1 MATNSEFLLPSQVPE
16 FARVIIECW
25 KVLIAILIT
34 ILLHQK
40 DNNQDQPKEETRSEA
55 LENYKTV
62 QLLVSLWTHQ
72 SLLHSCTICT
82 EYCLPGKFT

>member
-16 FARVIIECW
+16 FARLIIECW

-40 DNNQDQPKEETRSEA
+40 DNNQDQPKGETE
-55 LENYKTV
+55 
-62 QLLVSLWTHQ
+62 
-72 SLLHSCTICT
+72 
-82 EYCLPGKFT
+82 